1 MKFSYYII
9 PVLGILVF
17 LLGGGTVSAQT
28 TGTGCDFTG
37 YLKDLGAVKN
47 STSTDYIANIR
58 LELNIRKDLLKKI
71 IDCSISEVEALQGDL
86 DSSKPTDQ
94 ESEKIQ
100 SKLASEL
107 DQATSYYKTQTESIS
122 NLGILGS
129 KNLAKKLIDWRS
141 SNFSYLASRVR
152 NFITWTNN
160 QDIMTIADIRFGQ
173 IQRSISVFNIKDKNV
188 DSILV
193 EAKRN
198 LETSKKLNGEI
209 KESFWEFTP
218 TSDPLELIKGS
229 LQSLALTY
237 KNFLDLN
244 ESIKKILPL

>member
-1 MKFSYYII
+1 
-9 PVLGILVF
+9 
-17 LLGGGTVSAQT
+17 
-28 TGTGCDFTG
+28 
-37 YLKDLGAVKN
+37 
-47 STSTDYIANIR
+47 
-58 LELNIRKDLLKKI
+58 
-71 IDCSISEVEALQGDL
+71 
-86 DSSKPTDQ
+86 
-94 ESEKIQ
+94 
-100 SKLASEL
+100 
-107 DQATSYYKTQTESIS
+107 
-122 NLGILGS
+122 
-129 KNLAKKLIDWRS
+129 
-141 SNFSYLASRVR
+141 
-152 NFITWTNN
+152 
-160 QDIMTIADIRFGQ
+160 MTIADIRFGQ